1 MKILQ
6 GSISFLRAAMYFQN
20 LQHLDLQEH
29 MEQKPEETMREI
41 SVHTIT
47 QNIKEMCIEANHF
60 LSDDMK
66 EVFQNAA
73 KSEESPLGK
82 QILGQLM
89 ENMEIASKDMIPI
102 CQDTGMA
109 VVFIEAGQDV
119 HFTDGLLENAI
130 HEGVRQGYTEGF
142 LRKSVVK
149 DPLIRE
155 NTNDNTPAVIHY
167 SITEGSQVKITVA
180 PKGFGSENMSRVF
193 MLKPADGIEGVKAAI
208 LQAVKDA
215 GPNSCPPMVVGVGI
229 GGTFEKCALLAKKA
243 LTRNVNQHSEIPYV
257 KEMEIELLEKMNKL
271 GIGPAGLGGTT
282 SVFAVNIETYPTHI
296 AGLPVAVNTCCH
308 VNRHVTRII

>member
-1 MKILQ
+1 
-6 GSISFLRAAMYFQN
+6 
-20 LQHLDLQEH
+20 
-29 MEQKPEETMREI
+29 MRDV
-41 SVHTIT
+41 SVDIIT

-66 EVFQNAA
+66 EVFNR
-73 KSEESPLGK
+73 SLETEESPLGK
-82 QILGQLM
+82 QILGQLA
-89 ENMEIASKDMIPI
+89 ENMQIAGQEMIPI

-109 VVFIEAGQDV
+109 VIFIEAGQDV
-119 HFTDGLLENAI
+119 HFTGGLLEDAI
-130 HEGVRQGYTEGF
+130 NEGVRQGYTEGY

-155 NTNDNTPAVIHY
+155 NTKDNTPAVIHY
-167 SITEGSQVKITVA
+167 SIVSGDQVKITVA

-193 MLKPADGIEGVKAAI
+193 MLKPADGIEGVKNAI

-229 GGTFEKCALLAKKA
+229 GGTFEKCAYLAKKA

-257 KEMEIELLEKMNKL
+257 REMEEELLEKMNKL
-271 GIGPAGLGGTT
+271 GIGPAGLGGRT
-282 SVFAVNIETYPTHI
+282 SIFAVNIETYPTHI

-308 VNRHVTRII
+308 VNRHVTRVL

>member
-1 MKILQ
+1 
-6 GSISFLRAAMYFQN
+6 
-20 LQHLDLQEH
+20 
-29 MEQKPEETMREI
+29 MREI

-66 EVFQNAA
+66 EAFQNAA

-82 QILGQLM
+82 QILSQLM

-142 LRKSVVK
+142 LRNASSW
-149 DPLIRE
+149 PSGQSLR
-155 NTNDNTPAVIHY
+155 HW
-167 SITEGSQVKITVA
+167 ITA
-180 PKGFGSENMSRVF
+180 RSRS
-193 MLKPADGIEGVKAAI
+193 LCI
-208 LQAVKDA
+208 
-215 GPNSCPPMVVGVGI
+215 
-229 GGTFEKCALLAKKA
+229 
-243 LTRNVNQHSEIPYV
+243 
-257 KEMEIELLEKMNKL
+257 KL
-271 GIGPAGLGGTT
+271 
-282 SVFAVNIETYPTHI
+282 
-296 AGLPVAVNTCCH
+296 
-308 VNRHVTRII
+308 